1 MKYLNNNQPTWNKHH
16 MTLPA
21 AAMCSLVLIGWKPTN
36 GTCIDNT
43 KPVIK
48 KTLYAEKRGKS
59 YQCIM
64 L

>member
-1 MKYLNNNQPTWNKHH
+1 

-64 L
+64 LY